1 MGKVENM
8 ETNETIEANEAN
20 ESNETRKTTFNSLTP
35 DILEEN
41 KQVYTDAL
49 NYAFSNDD
57 IRNIA
62 ITGVYGAGKS
72 TVWNTYKKNRISGDK
87 ANSPTNPFKNIIT
100 ISIGG
105 YDYYSK
111 AEDNKDQEILKS
123 MDWEESRIE
132 RLIIKQMLA
141 QIKQEKIPLAKYQFK
156 KNKNS
161 DVINEEVFLSGLFVM
176 SVLSWIFRDSIAV
189 ALQNCLGEFNATLWI
204 MFLSLAS
211 FFYAGQKILFKFFTF
226 NKLKF
231 STIKFQGAEA
241 NFKEEIDD
249 EVGLEK
255 NSKEIVYLLAS
266 SDTNV
271 VVFEDL
277 DRFNKNVVFSKLK
290 ELNYLLNS
298 YLKTNEEERIVRFV
312 YLTRDGLFYSKDRTK
327 FFDFIIPIVP
337 VVNSST
343 SMDKISFLFMD
354 SVQKPD
360 DKILKKISLYID
372 DMRIIR
378 NIVNEYK
385 IYSNILPM
393 ENVNLDYNKL
403 FALITLKNTFP
414 NDYQLLQEDRGYVR
428 SVILKLEEYRQRLM
442 DEVRQE
448 VLDLNEKSE
457 KNDQQYEEI
466 FERMASLI
474 PNDIS
479 IVGKDSDMGWVE
491 FLLIWSKKKGVY
503 EICRNSEIKKY
514 DFEEFCTEFILKNR
528 DKVDELL
535 KNIDDYTV
543 EIENQ
548 TNQFRESPIKWGN
561 YIDLQWYKL
570 IELMNE
576 NEKDQLFNETQYK
589 IVEDHYFP
597 LIKYLFTSGL
607 LDQTYRYY
615 MTDFVDEE
623 NDTLTS
629 KDRLFMKSL
638 SEEKSLDVFFKVDT
652 PSEIIKR
659 LTTRDFQKRNILNYY
674 LLDYCVKVLDIVGV
688 ISISQSIKLHDSW
701 EGVYFI
707 FNKWSVDQCIKYLEI
722 IIFSDNRYLASS
734 ILGTLIEKKNDETG
748 KLHFILEYLAN
759 TYGEEF
765 NDDFQ
770 KYYHKPSF

>member
-1 MGKVENM
+1 MSKI
-8 ETNETIEANEAN
+8 ETKKDNKPNGTDETKE
-20 ESNETRKTTFNSLTP
+20 TTFNSLTP

-72 TVWNTYKKNRISGDK
+72 TVWNTYKKYRINGDE

-111 AEDNKDQEILKS
+111 AGDNKDQDILKS

-132 RLIIKQMLA
+132 RLIIKQMLS

-161 DVINEEVFLSGLFVM
+161 DVINEEVLLTGLFVM

-189 ALQNCLGEFNATLWI
+189 ALQNCFGEFNATLWI

-211 FFYAGQKILFKFFTF
+211 LFYAGQKILFKFFTF

-298 YLKTNEEERIVRFV
+298 YLKTNEEKRIVRFV

-354 SVQKPD
+354 TDQKPD
-360 DKILKKISLYID
+360 DKILKQISLYID

-385 IYSNILPM
+385 IYFNILPM

-428 SVILKLEEYRQRLM
+428 SVMLKLEEYRKSLI

-448 VLDLNEKSE
+448 ILELIKESE
-457 KNDQQYEEI
+457 KNEKHNEEI

-479 IVGKDSDMGWVE
+479 IIGKGSDMEWVK
-491 FLLIWSKKKGVY
+491 FLIEWRKKRGVY
-503 EICRNSEIKKY
+503 EIYRNSEIKEY
-514 DFEEFCTEFILKNR
+514 DFAEFCTEFIFKNR
-528 DKVDELL
+528 DDEVHDLL
-535 KNIDDYTV
+535 KNIEDSTN
-543 EIENQ
+543 EMENQ
-548 TNQFRESPIKWGN
+548 TKQFKDKPKKIGN
-561 YIDLQWYKL
+561 YIDFQWYKL
-570 IELMNE
+570 IELMDE
-576 NEKDQLFNETQYK
+576 NEVFQLFNETQYK

-607 LDQTYRYY
+607 LDQNYRYY
-615 MTDFVDEE
+615 LTDFVDEE
-623 NDTLTS
+623 NDKLTS
-629 KDRLFMKSL
+629 KDRLFIKSL

-652 PSEIIKR
+652 PNEIIKR
-659 LTTRDFQKRNILNYY
+659 LNTRDFQKRNILNYY
-674 LLDYCVKVLDIVGV
+674 ILDYCVKVLDLEGV
-688 ISISQSIKLHDSW
+688 IYISQSVKLFDSW
-701 EGVYFI
+701 EGI
-707 FNKWSVDQCIKYLEI
+707 FSIFSKWSLDQCIEYLEI
-722 IIFSDNRYLASS
+722 IIHSGDRYLANS

-748 KLHFILEYLAN
+748 KLYSILEYLAN

-770 KYYHKPSF
+770 KYYL